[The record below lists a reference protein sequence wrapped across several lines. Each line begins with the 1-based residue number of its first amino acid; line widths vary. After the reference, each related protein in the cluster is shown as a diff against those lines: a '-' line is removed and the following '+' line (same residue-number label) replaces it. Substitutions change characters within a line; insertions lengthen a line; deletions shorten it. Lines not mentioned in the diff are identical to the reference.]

1 MNNLFTLYHRY
12 LKDTNDNT
20 LQIVEFLAKLGET
33 EFRSKLESM
42 KLPIRNIFT
51 DLFTENYLEK
61 ADKIMSDFVKKEL
74 TLKDKEVLNR
84 DADLAREDF
93 SFMGFGWSN
102 KATREEKIAARMCKG
117 I

>member
-1 MNNLFTLYHRY
+1 MAIDT
-12 LKDTNDNT
+12 KDDNI
-20 LQIVEFLAKLGET
+20 LQFVEFLAKLGEA

-74 TLKDKEVLNR
+74 TLKDKEIFFIEYRNLMSKM
-84 DADLAREDF
+84 EIII
-93 SFMGFGWSN
+93 S
-102 KATREEKIAARMCKG
+102 
-117 I
+117 

>member
-1 MNNLFTLYHRY
+1 
-12 LKDTNDNT
+12 
-20 LQIVEFLAKLGET
+20 
-33 EFRSKLESM
+33 
-42 KLPIRNIFT
+42 
-51 DLFTENYLEK
+51 
-61 ADKIMSDFVKKEL
+61 MSDFVKKEL

-102 KATREEKIAARMCKG
+102 KATREEKAAARMCKG